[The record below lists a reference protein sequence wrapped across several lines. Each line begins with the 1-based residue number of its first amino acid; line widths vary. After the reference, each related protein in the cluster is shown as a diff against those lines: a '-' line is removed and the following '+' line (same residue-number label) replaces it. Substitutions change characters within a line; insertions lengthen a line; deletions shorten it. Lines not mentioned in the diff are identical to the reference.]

1 LRERYK
7 DQKSDQ
13 DTPYKSIKSVDKII
27 KITNVLTI
35 SSIRKRT
42 ANEIT
47 LDEEPD
53 EYFYES
59 EPLTILSIRN
69 EV

>member
-1 LRERYK
+1 MERYK

-59 EPLTILSIRN
+59 EPQILSIRN